1 MGLLNQRKSLKN
13 KGDLIM
19 ALIKE
24 KTEKAVTFKYHTP
37 IIMQNGKKKTTVAVS
52 SWVNAASYLA
62 GDAPYKSRWGGVAID
77 KKYPTAAEIYAKLT
91 ESRLDADEVETNWLA
106 DAVSDE

>member
-1 MGLLNQRKSLKN
+1 
-13 KGDLIM
+13 
-19 ALIKE
+19 
-24 KTEKAVTFKYHTP
+24 
-37 IIMQNGKKKTTVAVS
+37 
-52 SWVNAASYLA
+52 
-62 GDAPYKSRWGGVAID
+62 VAID